1 MLRFAA
7 DEDFNNRIIR
17 GSLRR
22 APELDLIR
30 VQDAGLRSRD
40 DASILEWAAND
51 GRVLLTHDVTTV
63 RTQAYARISAGLP
76 MPGVFE
82 VAQDIPIG
90 VAIEEILMLAE
101 CSLDG
106 EWEGQVRFLP
116 LR

>member
-1 MLRFAA
+1 MLRLAA

-40 DASILEWAAND
+40 DASILDWAAND
-51 GRVLLTHDVTTV
+51 GRVLLTHDVTTM
-63 RTQAYARISAGLP
+63 RAHAYARISEGLP

-82 VAQDIPIG
+82 VGQDIPIG

>member
-17 GSLRR
+17 GLLRR
-22 APELDLIR
+22 APDLDLFR
-30 VQDAGLRSRD
+30 VQDVGLRSKD
-40 DASILEWAAND
+40 DASVLGWAANE
-51 GRVLLTHDVTTV
+51 GRVLLTHDVTTM
-63 RTQAYARISAGLP
+63 RAHAYGRISAGLQ

-82 VAQDIPIG
+82 VSQDLPIG
-90 VAIEEILMLAE
+90 VAIEEILILAE

-116 LR
+116 LK

>member
-1 MLRFAA
+1 MLRLAA

-22 APELDLIR
+22 APKLDFIR
-30 VQDAGLRSRD
+30 AQDAGLRSMD
-40 DASILEWAAND
+40 DASILEWAASD
-51 GRVLLTHDVTTV
+51 GRVLLTHDVTTM
-63 RTQAYARISAGLP
+63 RAHAYARISAGLP
-76 MPGVFE
+76 MPGMFE
-82 VAQDIPIG
+82 VGQDIPIG

>member
-1 MLRFAA
+1 MLKLAA

-22 APELDLIR
+22 APALDLVR

-40 DASILEWAAND
+40 DASVLEWAANEA
-51 GRVLLTHDVTTV
+51 RVLLTHDVTTM
-63 RTQAYARISAGLP
+63 RAHAYARIGAGLG

-82 VAQDIPIG
+82 VAQDLPIG
-90 VAIEEILMLAE
+90 VAITEILILAE

-116 LR
+116 LK